1 MSEVPVAY
9 LISNVVLKQNAARF
23 YRMSMFVF
31 ADFIV
36 TIPLALM
43 DACIFGTLAYWTAG
57 LANDGGRFVFF
68 LFTLL
73 LIS

>member
-1 MSEVPVAY
+1 
-9 LISNVVLKQNAARF
+9 
-23 YRMSMFVF
+23 MSMFVF

-43 DACIFGTLAYWTAG
+43 DACIFGTLAYWIAG